1 MRGALLQP
9 EAVARV
15 VAFLATAAA
24 SAVNGT
30 TVFADDGYSA
40 FK

>member
-1 MRGALLQP
+1 

-15 VAFLATAAA
+15 VTFLATDEA
-24 SAVNGT
+24 SVINGT
-30 TVFADDGYSA
+30 TVFADDGYSS